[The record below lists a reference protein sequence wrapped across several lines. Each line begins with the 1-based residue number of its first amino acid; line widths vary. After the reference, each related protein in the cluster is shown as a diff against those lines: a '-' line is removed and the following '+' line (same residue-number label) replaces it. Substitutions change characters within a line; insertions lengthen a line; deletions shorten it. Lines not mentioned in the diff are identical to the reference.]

1 MPTLLFKYIIIGNT
15 AVGKSAILLQFTERQ
30 FRDAHDMTIGVEFG
44 AKDVAI
50 GDAQVKLEIWDTAG
64 QESFLSITRSYYRGT
79 DGCLLVFDITDRA
92 SFEALPR
99 WLDEART
106 NSANPDL
113 SVMLI
118 ANKADLLDERVVSL
132 EEGKAFAAK
141 HGLLFMEM
149 SARNAMQVERAF
161 IGTAERIFADLE
173 AHPRT
178 KPSGMQLKDSVD
190 PSTAQKFK
198 SECCEGV

>member
-44 AKDVAI
+44 AKDVCI

-118 ANKADLLDERVVSL
+118 ANKSDLSERRCVTTA
-132 EEGKAFAAK
+132 EGQAFAKK

-149 SARNAMQVERAF
+149 SARNAAEVEQAF
-161 IGTAERIFADLE
+161 IGTAEQIFSDLE
-173 AHPRT
+173 AHPRS
-178 KPSGMQLKDSVD
+178 KPSGIQLKQDEQSA
-190 PSTAQKFK
+190 TAKIK

>member
-44 AKDVAI
+44 AKDVSI

-79 DGCLLVFDITDRA
+79 DGCLLVFDITDRK

-99 WLDEART
+99 WLDEARM

-118 ANKADLLDERVVSL
+118 ANKADLAEKRCVTT
-132 EEGKAFAAK
+132 EEGQAFADK

-149 SARNAMQVERAF
+149 SARNAAQVERAF
-161 IGTAERIFADLE
+161 IGTAERIFSDLE
-173 AHPRT
+173 AHPRN
-178 KPSGMQLKDSVD
+178 KPSGIQLKPEEMSAT
-190 PSTAQKFK
+190 SRFK
-198 SECCEGV
+198 AECCEGV